1 MKGKIFFV
9 LLLCTGLISVIL
21 LMDWSFLP
29 YNLRKWI
36 PKLPHWEWKWPGGG
50 DKDPSISDIEDA
62 NQRTVDSLKTIITGY
77 ETRQVELD
85 ARIEAYNDSIAELSL
100 QIQQDR
106 KDIQNLR
113 NKANAQVTLASK
125 YSTRDIYE
133 FLADR
138 YGETL
143 SK

>member
-1 MKGKIFFV
+1 MKGKILFV
-9 LLLCTGLISVIL
+9 LLLCTGLMIAIM

-29 YNLRKWI
+29 MNIRNWI
-36 PKLPHWEWKWPGGG
+36 PKIPSWEWKSSGGG
-50 DKDPSISDIEDA
+50 DKDPSINEIERA
-62 NQRTVDSLKTIITGY
+62 NKRTVDSLKTIITGY

-85 ARIEAYNDSIAELSL
+85 ARIEAYNDSISILSL

-125 YSTRDIYE
+125 YSTSDIYE
-133 FLADR
+133 FLSAR
-138 YGETL
+138 YGEAL

>member
-1 MKGKIFFV
+1 MKGKILFV
-9 LLLCTGLISVIL
+9 LLLCTGLIAVIL

-29 YNLRKWI
+29 VNLRKWI
-36 PKLPHWEWKWPGGG
+36 PKLPQWEWKLPGGG
-50 DKDPSISDIEDA
+50 DKDPSIKDIEEA

-85 ARIEAYNDSIAELSL
+85 ARIEAYNDSIADLSL